1 MSAFS
6 LFLNPLELKL
16 DLDRWDCSRRSAC
29 QQVFTEFRQR
39 QQLGRAVA
47 VGSGSRLGNVEVEYR
62 AVRARDAAT
71 KAQHGRPLR
80 RVVMHREDQAA
91 QQRAPVDAV
100 IPRGGRTRKRSERP
114 ATVTTKSCLWFRCRH
129 AERRVPSGAC
139 QVDVEVTRAR
149 TAVRDAHAAK
159 IDLRKALKKAS
170 LKHTLACGVT
180 KSDQS
185 SSPSVART
193 CSATRL
199 NSPLQRYCACLRA
212 ILDSLTGWAGWYARR
227 Q

>member
-1 MSAFS
+1 MPTGLHS
-6 LFLNPLELKL
+6 
-16 DLDRWDCSRRSAC
+16 
-29 QQVFTEFRQR
+29 EFRQR

-47 VGSGSRLGNVEVEYR
+47 VGSGRRLGNFEVEYR

-100 IPRGGRTRKRSERP
+100 SHVAVAPGSAANDLPQSRP
-114 ATVTTKSCLWFRCRH
+114 SPACG
-129 AERRVPSGAC
+129 SGAGTPSVAC
-139 QVDVEVTRAR
+139 PLALVKSTWKLRG
-149 TAVRDAHAAK
+149 HAPPCGMLTQRR

-170 LKHTLACGVT
+170 LKHTLACGAT

>member
-1 MSAFS
+1 MLRSNTVQSVHGMLQQKRSMAAPCAGLSCTEKTRQHSSARPS
-6 LFLNPLELKL
+6 TP
-16 DLDRWDCSRRSAC
+16 SSH
-29 QQVFTEFRQR
+29 V
-39 QQLGRAVA
+39 AVA
-47 VGSGSRLGNVEVEYR
+47 PGSAANDLPQSRQSPACGSGAGTPSVACPLALVKSTWKSRGHAPPCGML
-62 AVRARDAAT
+62 T
-71 KAQHGRPLR
+71 QR
-80 RVVMHREDQAA
+80 R
-91 QQRAPVDAV
+91 
-100 IPRGGRTRKRSERP
+100 
-114 ATVTTKSCLWFRCRH
+114 
-129 AERRVPSGAC
+129 
-139 QVDVEVTRAR
+139 
-149 TAVRDAHAAK
+149 

-170 LKHTLACGVT
+170 LKHTLACGAT